1 MRFAGLR
8 SIHPPLCTGHPLS
21 SLLSLCRCRHVCHS
35 FFIVIIVPITIV
47 PLSLSVVVIIAVH
60 LLSSRSPSLLL
71 LSLSCWRH
79 HFLPPL
85 IIISPPPCLLPLTC
99 PPCEQLLV
107 AVEVGAGPS
116 VGVVLLPPCCSSFL
130 FLLLLF
136 ILAVLVSRCHGE
148 TIT

>member
-21 SLLSLCRCRHVCHS
+21 SLLSLCRCHHVCHS

-47 PLSLSVVVIIAVH
+47 PLSLSIIVIIAVH
-60 LLSSRSPSLLL
+60 LPSSRSPSLLS
-71 LSLSCWRH
+71 LSLSCWHR

-85 IIISPPPCLLPLTC
+85 IIIS
-99 PPCEQLLV
+99 
-107 AVEVGAGPS
+107 
-116 VGVVLLPPCCSSFL
+116 LPPHLSTLRAVAHSGGGGCRAICWCCPTPSPP
-130 FLLLLF
+130 LL
-136 ILAVLVSRCHGE
+136 IPVPAVLVSRCHGE